1 MPSLAIVLT
10 DEYADWEFAPIAAIA
25 KEFYGYDTQIVS
37 LQAKPVSSIAGL
49 LAIPQHKLE
58 NLEAAEFDALVIIGG
73 KIWEGDDYPDMTPLI
88 EEFLAKGKIIAGICG
103 ATLALAR
110 AGLLNNRNH
119 TSNETGYI
127 DGHVKSY
134 TGQKLY
140 VKTNKAVI
148 DNKVISASGF
158 SPHHFAAGVF
168 RAVGMAEDQVTDYL
182 QSLGAEFT

>member
-1 MPSLAIVLT
+1 MPSLAIILT

-37 LQAKPVSSIAGL
+37 PNAKPVVSIAGL
-49 LAIPQHKLE
+49 LSIPQHKLE

-73 KIWEGDDYPDMTPLI
+73 KIWEADNYPDMTPLI
-88 EEFLAKGKIIAGICG
+88 EEFLAKGKVVAGICG

-110 AGLLNNRNH
+110 AGLLNDRKH

-127 DGHVKSY
+127 DGYVKDY

-140 VKTNKAVI
+140 IQTNKAI
-148 DNKVISASGF
+148 ADRNIISASGF
-158 SPHHFAAGVF
+158 SPYQFAAEIF
-168 RAVGMAEDQVTDYL
+168 RAVGMAEDDVIDFL
-182 QSLGAEFT
+182 ESLGAEFK